1 MSDWMRGAL
10 TVALAAALVLTA
22 LVLGL
27 ALDFA
32 RASVWKVVLFP

>member
-1 MSDWMRGAL
+1 MPDWMRGAL
-10 TVALAAALVLTA
+10 TVALAATFVLAA

-32 RASVWKVVLFP
+32 RALVWKAVLFP